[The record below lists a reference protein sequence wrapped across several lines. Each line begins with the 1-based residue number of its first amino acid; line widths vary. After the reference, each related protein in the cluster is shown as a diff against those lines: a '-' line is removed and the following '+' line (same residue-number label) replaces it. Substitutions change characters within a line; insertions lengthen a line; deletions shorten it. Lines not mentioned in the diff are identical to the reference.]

1 MRGFNPPRS
10 KGRGIKPHGKGA
22 VAFYMSAWIETNE
35 RGSVVIEGILIEGF
49 IYGIMVW
56 GVFITFR
63 VLNFADMTV
72 DGSFPLGA
80 AIMAV
85 LLLKGAPSWLA
96 LALAFTGGAAAG
108 LLTSIIHTRLKIPDL
123 LSGILTMTMLYSI
136 NLRVMSNRANLSL
149 LRVSTLFT
157 RISEWAGSFMPSQGA
172 IVLYCAVVVLLIKI
186 ILDLFFHTDYGISMG
201 ALGANPQL
209 IISQGMNPDIIKMSG
224 ICLANGMVGVSGAF
238 TAMYQGFADVNLG
251 SGMIVSGLASL
262 MIGEFLI
269 RSNKISALTLRV
281 MLGSI
286 LYRALMYLA
295 RNYGYYLHM
304 TANDL
309 KLITGIL
316 IILCIIVSKTGFRS
330 RPKRSSP

>member
-1 MRGFNPPRS
+1 M
-10 KGRGIKPHGKGA
+10 
-22 VAFYMSAWIETNE
+22 
-35 RGSVVIEGILIEGF
+35 IEGILIEGL

-85 LLLKGAPSWLA
+85 MLLKGVSPILA
-96 LALAFTGGAAAG
+96 MALAFAGGALAG
-108 LLTSIIHTRLKIPDL
+108 LVTALIHTRLKIPDL
-123 LSGILTMTMLYSI
+123 LSGILTMTMLYSV

-149 LRVSTLFT
+149 IRVPTLFS
-157 RISEWAGSFMPSQGA
+157 RISSWAGAFMPPQSA
-172 IVLYCAVVVLLIKI
+172 IVVYCVLVVLIIKI
-186 ILDLFFHTDYGISMG
+186 VLDLFFHTDFGLSLG

-209 IISQGMNPDIIKMSG
+209 IISQGMNPDILKMTG
-224 ICLANGMVGVSGAF
+224 ICLSNALVAVAGSF

-281 MLGSI
+281 ILGSI

-295 RNYGYYLHM
+295 RNYGYHLHM

-316 IILCIIVSKTGFRS
+316 IILCILISKTGFRS
-330 RPKRSSP
+330 KPRSQKVKPPPGGDSHAPA